1 MNSNLIILLV
11 ILIILIILIMFITYK
26 FTKNKLTVD
35 SFSNLYTKDNCC
47 NQDEIAQCE
56 TYGKTGVCNY
66 YKNNNSC
73 MCQNSF

>member
-1 MNSNLIILLV
+1 MDYKLLIIL
-11 ILIILIILIMFITYK
+11 LIILIILIIFILNR
-26 FTKNKLTVD
+26 NKLTVD
-35 SFSNLYTKDNCC
+35 SFSNLYTRDNCC
-47 NQDEIAQCE
+47 SQNEIAQCE